1 MIFCMA
7 FLMTGCFG
15 SSPNSYEPDYDPSQ
29 QQEGDD
35 QGFGSSVGLFGTKV
49 LYRPD
54 HYDYNKNTGGDDET
68 ENNYYA
74 QYAWQIINALY
85 GIYGIVDQSR
95 MGGNPIR
102 YLVEYD
108 ENEDSQTP
116 FATYMNNHTQY
127 RDKLIPYLYDSIR
140 YKVDTYGIV
149 TSRIDN
155 GVEDNEFGEDDQ
167 YVILGADY
175 NTSWNWSFK
184 ADLDDCILNNS
195 SVNNSLSLDAFI
207 YDNTFSIEDP
217 LLQNNKVI
225 NSYNK
230 NTNFYNRIFA
240 HYSPGIGD
248 TLLRDYPRI
257 YRDTSEKTNQIE
269 KARDYSYY
277 SQFTKALE
285 YVIYS
290 YALDLEP
297 SEIVVTKTGLPSQ
310 NFPYYAVTVAG
321 YASDNDKTS
330 VEKALEERIALFEKI
345 GSFVGLVNRQITK
358 ITNWILN
365 NVIGA
370 NALANDNFTTYD
382 SVTEIVDQN
391 ENVTYNLG
399 PGTTTSLGRDY
410 TNTVTKLVQGVCR
423 DVTIGSDE
431 DSGEGIHVDERF
443 LASQIKEYAGDT
455 FLIQDDDNFAL
466 VPENANLP
474 YIQPLEYQ
482 SVTLMFKEDTYVA
495 DLWIA
500 LKYDAGLD
508 GTDAETFTN
517 NYLDIVVEINYYNH
531 ENNTLQTIS
540 SQVTRVFDGPYYIDF
555 MGEYNHQDYEGT
567 TLPEGHRSG
576 VMFDAIGQ
584 NFNSASPHPDAVLV
598 KGFNPNVGNGI
609 LKTDVGRTDYNG
621 SVLVSQAPLTIDGF
635 TNLRKYYSLIESQ
648 STDPGIDQNHSYIT
662 GKLNSAMFAGND
674 GCDYLEITYKVIKKN
689 GDGATNYKFYT
700 GLQMVNAMSVREAD
714 AQFN

>member
-1 MIFCMA
+1 MKKKKSIFTKIASFFMIFCMA

-15 SSPNSYEPDYDPSQ
+15 SSPNSYDPDYDPSQ

-35 QGFGSSVGLFGTKV
+35 QGFGSSIGLFGTKV

-85 GIYGIVDQSR
+85 EIYGI
-95 MGGNPIR
+95 P
-102 YLVEYD
+102 LVETNSSLHKY
-108 ENEDSQTP
+108 NANMFTST
-116 FATYMNNHTQY
+116 N
-127 RDKLIPYLYDSIR
+127 LPYLFDSIR
-140 YKVDTYGIV
+140 YKVDT
-149 TSRIDN
+149 
-155 GVEDNEFGEDDQ
+155 FGEVKQQQTYNTTTNQYNDPVDLNSNS

-184 ADLDDCILNNS
+184 ADLDDS
-195 SVNNSLSLDAFI
+195 SKMDAFI
-207 YDNTFSIEDP
+207 YTDSIEQDYMTP
-217 LLQNNKVI
+217 IKAFQINGQNGHIFNKYYDDISIDAYYNLQD
-225 NSYNK
+225 SGFRF
-230 NTNFYNRIFA
+230 TE
-240 HYSPGIGD
+240 
-248 TLLRDYPRI
+248 YPKI
-257 YRDTSEKTNQIE
+257 YRDTST
-269 KARDYSYY
+269 KAEDDRKADYASY

-321 YASDNDKTS
+321 YASDNDRTS

-391 ENVTYNLG
+391 NNVTYNLG
-399 PGTTTSLGRDY
+399 HGTTTSLGRDY

-455 FLIQDDDNFAL
+455 FLIQDDENFAL

-517 NYLDIVVEINYYNH
+517 NYLDIVVDINYYNH

>member
-1 MIFCMA
+1 MKKKKSIFTKIASFFMIFCMA

-15 SSPNSYEPDYDPSQ
+15 SSPNSYDPDYDPSQ

-85 GIYGIVDQSR
+85 RIYGV
-95 MGGNPIR
+95 P
-102 YLVEYD
+102 LVEA
-108 ENEDSQTP
+108 DSP
-116 FATYMNNHTQY
+116 LDRYNNAMYLSTN
-127 RDKLIPYLYDSIR
+127 LPYLYDSIR

-184 ADLDDCILNNS
+184 ADLDD
-195 SVNNSLSLDAFI
+195 SLKLDSFI
-207 YDNTFSIEDP
+207 YANSVDSNYDTISHFETGVGNII
-217 LLQNNKVI
+217 NHVFNKYYDGAEANI
-225 NSYNK
+225 SNYYTSQAESNL
-230 NTNFYNRIFA
+230 
-240 HYSPGIGD
+240 SSQ
-248 TLLRDYPRI
+248 YPRI
-257 YRDTSEKTNQIE
+257 YRDTSI
-269 KARDYSYY
+269 KAEANRKADYASY

-358 ITNWILN
+358 ITNWILD

-455 FLIQDDDNFAL
+455 FLIQDDENFAL

-517 NYLDIVVEINYYNH
+517 NYLDIVVDINYYNH